1 MIMPEPDL
9 NLDQV
14 IAEVRGL
21 FREADLDDPA
31 LEARILVSGLL
42 DLEPVEVISRGRSP
56 VPAENVTRIRAAAS
70 RRIAGE
76 PVYRILGW
84 REFYG
89 LKLRLSKATLEPR
102 PDTEVLVDAMVP
114 LLREMVEQGRK
125 PKLLDLGTGTGAI
138 CLALL
143 QECPEAT
150 AVGTD
155 ISEDALV
162 TAKANADLNGFG
174 ARFEALQS
182 DWFSQVRGPFDVIVS
197 NPPYIPSADIAGL
210 DREVREHDPLV
221 ALDGGAD
228 GLDPYRIIANQAD
241 QYLADRGLVGV
252 EFGWDQMSAVRAI
265 FEAAGFIVRHAI
277 RDYGGRDRALIF
289 ARKPGFSGE

>member
-1 MIMPEPDL
+1 MPESDL

-14 IAEVRGL
+14 MAEVRGL
-21 FREADLDDPA
+21 FRQADLDDPA

-42 DLEPVEVISRGRSP
+42 DLEPAAVISRGRSP
-56 VPAENVTRIRAAAS
+56 VSAEDVARIRSAAE
-70 RRIAGE
+70 RRLAGA

-89 LKLRLSKATLEPR
+89 LRLRLSKATLEPR
-102 PDTEVLVDAMVP
+102 PDTEVLVDATLP
-114 LLREMVEQGRK
+114 LLHEIIGRGRK
-125 PKLLDLGTGTGAI
+125 PRLLDLGTGTGAI

-143 QECPEAT
+143 HECPNAHG
-150 AVGTD
+150 VGTD
-155 ISEDALV
+155 ISEDALA
-162 TAKANADLNGFG
+162 TAKANADLNGLG
-174 ARFEALQS
+174 SRFEALQS
-182 DWFSQVRGPFDVIVS
+182 DWFSQVRGRFDVIVS

-210 DREVREHDPLV
+210 DREVREHDPLA

-241 QYLADRGLVGV
+241 QYLAEDGFVGV
-252 EFGWDQMSAVRAI
+252 EFGWDQMSAVRGI
-265 FEAAGFIVRHAI
+265 FEAAGFNVRQAI

-289 ARKPGFSGE
+289 ARNPGFSGE

>member
-1 MIMPEPDL
+1 MPATDL
-9 NLDQV
+9 SLDQV
-14 IAEVRGL
+14 MADVRGL

-42 DLEPVEVISRGRSP
+42 DLEPAAVISRGRSS
-56 VPAENVTRIRAAAS
+56 VSVDDIERIRAAAR
-70 RRIAGE
+70 RRIGGE

-89 LKLRLSKATLEPR
+89 LRLRLSKGTLEPR
-102 PDTEVLVDAMVP
+102 PDTEVLIDATLP
-114 LLREMVEQGRK
+114 LLHEIVGCGRK
-125 PKLLDLGTGTGAI
+125 PRLLDLGTGTGAI

-143 QECPEAT
+143 HECPEASG
-150 AVGTD
+150 VGTD
-155 ISEDALV
+155 ISEDALG
-162 TAKANADLNGFG
+162 TAKANAELNGLG
-174 ARFEALQS
+174 SRFEARQS
-182 DWFSQVRGPFDVIVS
+182 DWFSQVRGRFDIIVS

-210 DREVREHDPLV
+210 DREVREHDPLA

-241 QYLADRGLVGV
+241 QYLAEDGFIGV
-252 EFGWDQMSAVRAI
+252 EFGWDQLAAVQSI
-265 FEAAGFIVRHAI
+265 FEAAGFAVHQAV

-289 ARKPGFSGE
+289 GRKPGNSGE

>member
-1 MIMPEPDL
+1 MPGPDL

-14 IAEVRGL
+14 MAQVRGL

-42 DLEPVEVISRGRSP
+42 DLEPAAVISRGRSP
-56 VPAENVTRIRAAAS
+56 VSAEVVARIRAAAE
-70 RRIAGE
+70 RRLTGA

-89 LKLRLSKATLEPR
+89 LRLRLSSGTLEPR
-102 PDTEVLVDAMVP
+102 PDTEVLVDSILP
-114 LLREMVEQGRK
+114 LLRGMVGQGHK
-125 PKLLDLGTGTGAI
+125 PRLLDLGTGTGAI

-143 QECPEAT
+143 HECPDASG
-150 AVGTD
+150 VGTD
-155 ISEDALV
+155 ISEDALA
-162 TAKANADLNGFG
+162 TAKANADLNGLG
-174 ARFEALQS
+174 TRFEALQS
-182 DWFSQVRGPFDVIVS
+182 DWFSHVRGRFDVIVS

-210 DREVREHDPLV
+210 DREVREHDPLA

-241 QYLADRGLVGV
+241 QYLADDGWVGV
-252 EFGWDQMSAVRAI
+252 EFGWDQMGAVQAI
-265 FEAAGFIVRHAI
+265 FEDAGFVVQQAI
-277 RDYGGRDRALIF
+277 RDYGGRDRGLIF
-289 ARKPGFSGE
+289 ARNPGFSGE

>member
-1 MIMPEPDL
+1 MPGPDL

-14 IAEVRGL
+14 MAEVRGL

-42 DLEPVEVISRGRSP
+42 DLELTALITRARDVI
-56 VPAENVTRIRAAAS
+56 PAEKIERIRAAAA
-70 RRIAGE
+70 RRVAGE

-89 LKLRLSKATLEPR
+89 LRLKLSKGTLEPR
-102 PDTEVLVDAMVP
+102 PDTEVLVDAMLPV
-114 LLREMVEQGRK
+114 LHEMVGQGRQ
-125 PKLLDLGTGTGAI
+125 PRIVDIGTGTGAI

-143 QECPEAT
+143 HECLQASG
-150 AVGTD
+150 VGTD
-155 ISEDALV
+155 ISEDALA
-162 TAKANADLNGFG
+162 TAKANADLNGIG
-174 ARFEALQS
+174 MRFEVLQS
-182 DWFSQVRGPFDVIVS
+182 DWFSQVRGKFDLIVS

-210 DREVREHDPLV
+210 DREVREHDPLA

-228 GLDPYRIIANQAD
+228 GLEPYRIIANQAD
-241 QYLADRGLVGV
+241 QYLADDGFVGV
-252 EFGWDQMSAVRAI
+252 EFGWDQMAAVQAI
-265 FEAAGFIVRHAI
+265 FEAAGFIVQHAI

-289 ARKPGFSGE
+289 ARAPGFSGE

>member
-1 MIMPEPDL
+1 MPGPDL

-14 IAEVRGL
+14 MAEVRGL

-42 DLEPVEVISRGRSP
+42 DLELTALITRARDVI
-56 VPAENVTRIRAAAS
+56 PAEKIERIRAAAA
-70 RRIAGE
+70 RRVAGE

-89 LKLRLSKATLEPR
+89 LRLKLSKGTLEPR
-102 PDTEVLVDAMVP
+102 PDTEVLVDAMLPV
-114 LLREMVEQGRK
+114 LHEMVGQGRQ
-125 PKLLDLGTGTGAI
+125 PRIVDIGTGTGAI

-143 QECPEAT
+143 HECLQASG
-150 AVGTD
+150 VGTD
-155 ISEDALV
+155 ISEDALA
-162 TAKANADLNGFG
+162 TAKANADLNGIG
-174 ARFEALQS
+174 MRFEVLQS
-182 DWFSQVRGPFDVIVS
+182 DWFSQVRGRFDVIVS
-197 NPPYIPSADIAGL
+197 NPPYIPSADIADLG
-210 DREVREHDPLV
+210 REVREHDPLA

-241 QYLADRGLVGV
+241 QYLAEDGFVGV
-252 EFGWDQMSAVRAI
+252 EFGWDQMAAVQAI
-265 FEAAGFIVRHAI
+265 FEAAGFIVQHAI

-289 ARKPGFSGE
+289 ARNPGFSGE